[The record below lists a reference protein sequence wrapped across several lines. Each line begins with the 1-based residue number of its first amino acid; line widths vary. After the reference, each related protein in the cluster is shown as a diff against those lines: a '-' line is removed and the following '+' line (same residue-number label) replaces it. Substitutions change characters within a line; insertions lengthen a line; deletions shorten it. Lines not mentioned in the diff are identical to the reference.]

1 MTILTIE
8 ELEYTATP
16 MSDVLC
22 AQEREEVAGPRQVDP
37 VADDG
42 ALYHVALRDAQE
54 GIPAVA
60 RLHHPQ
66 PGA

>member
-1 MTILTIE
+1 M
-8 ELEYTATP
+8 
-16 MSDVLC
+16 LC

-42 ALYHVALRDAQE
+42 ALHRVALRDAEE

-66 PGA
+66 PGE